1 MPNLKLRV
9 IVSLCFLA
17 ITFPSLAQVTMEDFS
32 GAWELLNIQRK
43 LDSGEWVDG
52 IILGNGEI
60 WEGRYVGRIMYDNVG
75 NMSAQVTTDPRGFF
89 TGGDASEL
97 VNGYI
102 AYYAKYEIDAER
114 GVVTHHRLNHVND
127 GVSNISVDR
136 FYEFD
141 GDILT
146 LTLAPEGTSR
156 LVWGKLR

>member
-1 MPNLKLRV
+1 MHFMKLRV
-9 IVSLCFLA
+9 IVSLCFLSLP
-17 ITFPSLAQVTMEDFS
+17 FPGLAQVTMEDFS
-32 GAWELLNIQRK
+32 GAWELITIQRK
-43 LDSGEWVDG
+43 LDSGEWVEG

-60 WEGRYVGRIMYDNVG
+60 WGGRYVGRIMYDSIG
-75 NMSAQVTTDPRGFF
+75 NMSAQVSTDPRSFP
-89 TGGDASEL
+89 TGGDAGEL

-102 AYYAKYEIDAER
+102 AYYATYEIDTVR

-127 GVSNISVDR
+127 RVSNLSVDR

-156 LVWGKLR
+156 LVWRKLK